1 MMYTFQQA
9 ADAARLCI
17 QEITERGK
25 SKSSMEFDSMDAN
38 DNNASGL
45 DERKILLKTGE
56 SCWASIFI
64 EFGMTD
70 FLFLMQL
77 S

>member
-1 MMYTFQQA
+1 
-9 ADAARLCI
+9 
-17 QEITERGK
+17 
-25 SKSSMEFDSMDAN
+25 MEFDSMDAN